1 MYIFVGYSKESTNFL
16 QWSQFPN
23 TKRAPDRNGNS
34 QNALV
39 ARVITNEIASL
50 RNNVSL
56 ILLSYKQF
64 DAFSNNA
71 WLQNNEPGRYGSIED
86 MHNEI
91 HDKVGQ
97 GGHMGS
103 LGVSAFDPVFWLHH
117 T

>member
-39 ARVITNEIASL
+39 ARVITNESASL